1 MFRFISH
8 KLFFVL
14 FAVSIVV
21 LFIAIFTI
29 SSNNK
34 NIEKNLLLTQKEALN
49 LQIINRLNKLSLE
62 LYSLNKQRSQYVFLF
77 SQKKISQEYKNILE
91 ILKSSPTDE
100 YDNNII
106 DVEKIIH
113 ELGQFKNTMKL
124 RNDYLFHKKTLLTI
138 LNNNMALKTSPAEVH
153 YAWKI
158 LKDALNS
165 NNLITLGEINRTFY
179 YHLSTLHK
187 RDTFIFK
194 KLFNMGNDANG
205 SLLTARNIIRN
216 NIILEGNIYDM
227 QYYSSIL
234 VDDLQN
240 NVEAIKDKRSQVITA
255 DILGN
260 TTLYII
266 CFIALGLCL
275 LLAILLRVLMYR
287 VDEAHANSVSVLS
300 KFYTNNNIKTKNN
313 LFYNNDNFI
322 HHHKFITET
331 LYHFLLRTKDIAII
345 VDNNNWPVISSSTF
359 DHYTDLSDVS
369 IKSNKPTSLN
379 KIYTISDQKF
389 VINNSKDSIT
399 YPINFIHAVGQQNHK
414 ILFLSPAHNSN
425 DAAIK
430 NDRLDSLGKISG
442 EVAHDINNMLS
453 VIIGCLKILRE
464 SKNLVAKED
473 SQVIDRALFSADK
486 SISIIDRLLTF
497 ACCQK
502 LSPELVDVND
512 LIEGLYEV
520 ICFTSDNDID
530 ITLDLSTNA
539 NFIYIDPGQLEA
551 CIINLCINSMNAID
565 QQGQIVIKTS
575 LTKSS
580 MNDDEVLKISIN
592 DNGHGIAKNIQHR
605 IFEPFFTGQKN
616 SHGQGLGL
624 SMVYGFVK
632 QSGGYINVDSE
643 VGIGTTISLFLK
655 LDDKS

>member
-1 MFRFISH
+1 
-8 KLFFVL
+8 LFVL
-14 FAVSIVV
+14 FTVSIVV
-21 LFIAIFTI
+21 LFIALITI

-49 LQIINRLNKLSLE
+49 LQIINRLNKLSLQ

-91 ILKSSPTDE
+91 ILKSSPNDE
-100 YDNNII
+100 YANNII

-113 ELGQFKNTMKL
+113 ELRQFKNTMKL

-138 LNNNMALKTSPAEVH
+138 LNNNMALKASPPEVH

-165 NNLITLGEINRTFY
+165 NNLITLGEINRSFY

-187 RDTFIFK
+187 RDTFIFT

-240 NVEAIKDKRSQVITA
+240 NVEAIKNKRSQVIPT
-255 DILGN
+255 DLLGN

-300 KFYTNNNIKTKNN
+300 KFYTNNKIKTKNN

-345 VDNNNWPVISSSTF
+345 VDNNNWPIISSSTF
-359 DHYTDLSDVS
+359 DHYTEHNDVS

-389 VINNSKDSIT
+389 VINNSKDNIT

-414 ILFLSPAHNSN
+414 IIFLSSAHNSN